1 MKGQMCLCLLL
12 ASLAPTCLSRPASD
26 PPSPGSACGPEE
38 LPQRRSG
45 TRPGLIRRDL
55 LGALSPD
62 QKHLMAK
69 FLPHIY
75 AELANRE
82 GTWHEDAA
90 MAPLHD
96 RDYPGWMDFGRR
108 SVSDS
113 AEAS

>member
-1 MKGQMCLCLLL
+1 MLGALCLGLLL
-12 ASLAPTCLSRPASD
+12 AVLATPGLARPD
-26 PPSPGSACGPEE
+26 PRQLGRAPGPEE
-38 LPQRRSG
+38 QPRRSSG
-45 TRPGLIRRDL
+45 TDPVPVRRDL

-82 GTWHEDAA
+82 GHWHEDDALG
-90 MAPLHD
+90 PLHD

-108 SVSDS
+108 SLAD
-113 AEAS
+113 ADA